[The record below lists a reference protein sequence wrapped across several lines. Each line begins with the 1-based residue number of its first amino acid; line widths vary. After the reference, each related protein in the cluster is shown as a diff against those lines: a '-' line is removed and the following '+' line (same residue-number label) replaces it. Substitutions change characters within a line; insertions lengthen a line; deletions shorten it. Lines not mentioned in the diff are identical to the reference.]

1 MKHIVV
7 FTSLVCQRK
16 KRKGKEGWIKKPD
29 SCRHILK
36 EIEKKLPPL
45 PVIRAGR
52 TKWAAACGW
61 MWNVN
66 RSWSQF
72 LKLFTKPAAHHI
84 SLHRKIGNSP
94 CLAPNRQLEILS
106 RIIETFDSKQ
116 SPGGFKISLD
126 WVPISTKINMKSG
139 IKVSVTPFH
148 PNTIQYFPN
157 MEKDKLWYKCQLIL
171 GNNHLK
177 NLNVVYDKYQRW
189 QSLTIEYYLNT
200 FSNKKYF

>member
-1 MKHIVV
+1 MFRVTFHWGEINLIWNILSSSHLLCVKE
-7 FTSLVCQRK
+7 K
-16 KRKGKEGWIKKPD
+16 KGKEGWIKKPD

-66 RSWSQF
+66 RSWSRF

-84 SLHRKIGNSP
+84 SLHRKKGNSP
-94 CLAPNRQLEILS
+94 CLAPNRQLDILS

-116 SPGGFKISLD
+116 SPCGFKITWLS
-126 WVPISTKINMKSG
+126 PYPHQNQHEIRYQGPS
-139 IKVSVTPFH
+139 
-148 PNTIQYFPN
+148 NTISSKYYSIFPKHGN
-157 MEKDKLWYKCQLIL
+157 RQTLI
-171 GNNHLK
+171 
-177 NLNVVYDKYQRW
+177 
-189 QSLTIEYYLNT
+189 
-200 FSNKKYF
+200 